1 MQVVGFVTARLSKQD
16 LVLQDGNLI
25 IPKDCSIFLPLGCP
39 HMSPA
44 IFPDADRFLPE
55 RWLEADAEY
64 MPTINESKVAG
75 TTHGMQLYVA

>member
-25 IPKDCSIFLPLGCP
+25 IPKNCSIFLPLGCP

-64 MPTINESKVAG
+64 MPTVSESKFAG
-75 TTHGMQLYVA
+75 TSFGLQFRVT

>member
-1 MQVVGFVTARLSKQD
+1 
-16 LVLQDGNLI
+16 
-25 IPKDCSIFLPLGCP
+25 
-39 HMSPA
+39 MSPA